1 MIYTPKRH
9 SVYRSSYAKLH
20 VSNIIVQIDIVWYIF
35 ETRLETKILA
45 SWTKS
50 TLLRIYFRNFSVQ
63 RTFLQYK
70 SQCLEKVNVKYVIKR
85 LWHEI
90 FHIVPG
96 INPRPISALQLR
108 CRVWYGS
115 LRLIPGPTWKMS
127 YNNLLIYIMHDL
139 QIASQVDIFSILIQ
153 KEVHIYLFLPLP

>member
-35 ETRLETKILA
+35 ETRLETKIFA

-50 TLLRIYFRNFSVQ
+50 TLLRIYFRNSSVQ
-63 RTFLQYK
+63 KSFLQYK

-85 LWHEI
+85 LWYGKCIVIISYYHMFCCNMFVFACPI
-90 FHIVPG
+90 IDRSQCWLFALRANIRICPHISVFVPYFTSG
-96 INPRPISALQLR
+96 ICAMVSKIICPK
-108 CRVWYGS
+108 Y
-115 LRLIPGPTWKMS
+115 
-127 YNNLLIYIMHDL
+127 
-139 QIASQVDIFSILIQ
+139 
-153 KEVHIYLFLPLP
+153 KEK

>member
-1 MIYTPKRH
+1 MQSVNRAWYILRDYYMTFSMSALVLPWDSHIKPDSEAEGLIWVEGWYQGRYGKIHVMIFLSHISHWPFPSITPKRH

-63 RTFLQYK
+63 RSFLQYK

-85 LWHEI
+85 SW
-90 FHIVPG
+90 
-96 INPRPISALQLR
+96 
-108 CRVWYGS
+108 
-115 LRLIPGPTWKMS
+115 
-127 YNNLLIYIMHDL
+127 
-139 QIASQVDIFSILIQ
+139 
-153 KEVHIYLFLPLP
+153 